1 MLNYLYGYAAML
13 RVLVVLFAVMAPAL
27 AIAGEPLFEAAAKG
41 DVAAIENLLASGAAV
56 DARDQDQATP
66 LIAAALGGQVEAA
79 KLLLA
84 KGADVMA
91 RNSGGFTALHA
102 AAYGG
107 SAEVAA
113 LLLDNKAARDDTA
126 NKAGTTPLFVAA
138 ETNHLEVV
146 ELMISK
152 GADVSQTESH
162 GYFPTTRAFWK
173 GHVDMVRLLKRHGA
187 VCQETKLSADEYKRC
202 LEIKD

>member
-1 MLNYLYGYAAML
+1 ML
-13 RVLVVLFAVMAPAL
+13 RALLLVIAVMMPVAAF
-27 AIAGEPLFEAAAKG
+27 AGEPIFDAAAKG
-41 DVAAIENLLASGAAV
+41 DVAAIEKLLASGTAV
-56 DARDQDQATP
+56 DSRDQDQATP

-126 NKAGTTPLFVAA
+126 NKAGAAPLLVAA
-138 ETNHLEVV
+138 ETNHPGGGRASDLPWRRCEPAREPRLCPVDAGLLEW
-146 ELMISK
+146 S
-152 GADVSQTESH
+152 
-162 GYFPTTRAFWK
+162 
-173 GHVDMVRLLKRHGA
+173 
-187 VCQETKLSADEYKRC
+187 
-202 LEIKD
+202 

>member
-1 MLNYLYGYAAML
+1 ML
-13 RVLVVLFAVMAPAL
+13 RALLLVIVLTLPGTAF
-27 AIAGEPLFEAAAKG
+27 AGEPIFEAAAKG
-41 DVAAIENLLASGAAV
+41 DVAAIEKLLASGTAV
-56 DARDQDQATP
+56 DSRDRDQATP

-79 KLLLA
+79 KLLLS

-126 NKAGTTPLFVAA
+126 NKAGVTPLFAAA
-138 ETNHLEVV
+138 EMNHPEIV
-146 ELMISK
+146 ELLVAK
-152 GADVSQTESH
+152 GANASQKESH
-162 GYFPTTRAFWK
+162 GYLPTTRALWK
-173 GHVDMVRLLKRHGA
+173 GHVDMVRLLKRHG
-187 VCQETKLSADEYKRC
+187 VMCQEDKLEPSQYKQC

>member
-1 MLNYLYGYAAML
+1 ML
-13 RVLVVLFAVMAPAL
+13 RVLVVLFAVMVPAL
-27 AIAGEPLFEAAAKG
+27 ASAGEPIFGAAAKG
-41 DVAAIENLLASGAAV
+41 DVAAIENLLASGIAV
-56 DARDQDQATP
+56 DSRDRDQATP

-79 KLLLA
+79 KLLLS

-91 RNSGGFTALHA
+91 RNSGGFTPLHA

-126 NKAGTTPLFVAA
+126 NKAGAAPLLVAA
-138 ETNHLEVV
+138 ETNHPGVV
-146 ELMISK
+146 ELLISR
-152 GADVSQTESH
+152 GADVNQPESH
-162 GYFPTTRAFWK
+162 GYAPMSRAQWN
-173 GHVDMVRLLKRHGA
+173 GHIDMVRLLKRHGA
-187 VCQETKLSADEYKRC
+187 VCHEVGQMPGGYEKC

>member
-1 MLNYLYGYAAML
+1 ML
-13 RVLVVLFAVMAPAL
+13 RVLVVLFAVMVPAL
-27 AIAGEPLFEAAAKG
+27 ASAGEPIFDAAAKG
-41 DVAAIENLLASGAAV
+41 DVAAMEQLLAAGTAV
-56 DARDQDQATP
+56 DSRDQDQATP

-79 KLLLA
+79 KLLLS

-91 RNSGGFTALHA
+91 RNSGGFTPLHA

-138 ETNHLEVV
+138 ETNHPEVV
-146 ELMISK
+146 ELMISN
-152 GADVSQTESH
+152 GADVSQLESH
-162 GYFPTTRAFWK
+162 GYMPTTRAFWK

-187 VCQETKLSADEYKRC
+187 VCQEDKLDAGQYKQC